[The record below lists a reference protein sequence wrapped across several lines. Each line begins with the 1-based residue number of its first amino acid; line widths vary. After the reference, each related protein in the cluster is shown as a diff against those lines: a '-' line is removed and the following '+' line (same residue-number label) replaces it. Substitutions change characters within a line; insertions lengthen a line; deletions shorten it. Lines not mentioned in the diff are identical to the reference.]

1 MENTMKE
8 IKRFELSKKGV
19 DIALYNNGIC
29 YLEIPGF
36 KFQIMIVQIESTSVM
51 LKGGKLKSPVTLG
64 NEKIEIEITDAGTVR
79 VPALGDV
86 FTVAKVSDIATEL
99 KEEETLHL
107 EYCPH
112 CGSHAKEQ
120 GVEHHTSGFGCNL
133 CQKDIPFRSECG
145 LVVEEVKP
153 PTPVRILWFSR
164 HQMTV
169 EQYRDLERIYG
180 AVDVSVIDMSIKH
193 VDEIKWDIE
202 NNDVLA
208 VVAPPELLHEF
219 VNYPGGRPV
228 IVAKSER
235 ILVPSEDG
243 TESKVEFQFQGWDL
257 MEEYTIKTRR
267 L

>member
-1 MENTMKE
+1 MKE
-8 IKRFELSKKGV
+8 IKRVELSKKGV
-19 DIALYNNGIC
+19 DITLYDNGIC

-36 KFQIMIVQIESTSVM
+36 GYRIFLEQIKSTSVR
-51 LKGGKLKSPVTLG
+51 LKDGMTESSITLG
-64 NEKIEIEITDAGTVR
+64 NEKISIEITDAGTVR
-79 VPALGDV
+79 IPALGDV
-86 FTVAKVSDIATEL
+86 FTVAKISDIATKL

-112 CGSHAKEQ
+112 CGTIASEI
-120 GVEHHTSGFGCNL
+120 GVEYHTSGFTCDRCL
-133 CQKDIPFRSECG
+133 KQIPFRSECG

-153 PTPVRILWFSR
+153 STPVKVLWFSR

-169 EQYRDLERIYG
+169 EQYQDLERIYG
-180 AVDVSVIDMSIKH
+180 AIDVSVIDMSIKH

-243 TESKVEFQFQGWDL
+243 TESKVEFKFTGWDL

>member
-19 DIALYNNGIC
+19 DIALYNNGIV
-29 YLEIPGF
+29 YFEIPGF
-36 KFQIMIVQIESTSVM
+36 GYRIMIVQIESTSVM
-51 LKGGKLKSPVTLG
+51 LKGKELKSPVTLG
-64 NEKIEIEITDAGTVR
+64 NEKIDIELTDAGILR
-79 VPALGDV
+79 IPALGDV
-86 FTVAKVSDIATEL
+86 FTVAKVSNIATKL

-112 CGSHAKEQ
+112 CGSHAEEQ

-133 CQKDIPFRSECG
+133 CQKDIPFRSEC
-145 LVVEEVKP
+145 LVIEEVKP
-153 PTPVRILWFSR
+153 SAEPVRILWFSR
-164 HQMTV
+164 HQMSM
-169 EQYRDLERIYG
+169 EQYQDLERIYG
-180 AVDVSVIDMSIKH
+180 TIDVSVIDMSIKH
-193 VDEIKWDIE
+193 ADDIKWDIE
-202 NNDVLA
+202 NNDILA

-243 TESKVEFQFQGWDL
+243 TESKVKFKFMGWDL

>member
-8 IKRFELSKKGV
+8 IKRVELSKGLY
-19 DIALYNNGIC
+19 ITLYNNGIC

-36 KFQIMIVQIESTSVM
+36 EQIMVEQIKNTSAM
-51 LKGGKLKSPVTLG
+51 LTGGKLKSPIILG
-64 NEKIEIEITDAGTVR
+64 TGKISIELTDAGTVR
-79 VPALGDV
+79 IPVLENV
-86 FTVAKVSDIATEL
+86 FTVAKISNIATKL
-99 KEEETLHL
+99 KGEETLHL

-112 CGSHAKEQ
+112 CGSHAREQ
-120 GVEHHTSGFGCNL
+120 GVESHTSGFACNL
-133 CQKDIPFRSECG
+133 CQKWIPFRSECG

-153 PTPVRILWFSR
+153 SEPVKILWFSR

-180 AVDVSVIDMSIKH
+180 TIDVSVIDMSIKH
-193 VDEIKWDIE
+193 ADDIKWDIE

-243 TESKVEFQFQGWDL
+243 AESKIEFKFAGWDL